1 MVAALRMG
9 DAVLMRMWRVV
20 VMAAVLAGPAWLL
33 TTPAVAAVSG
43 DQVVAEINRL
53 RADPAGYTEELRAYR
68 KLFRGRV
75 VADGNPGGTLTREG
89 VKAVDEAIRALE
101 RQPALPPLQGSR
113 VLAAAAQDHVDDQG
127 PRGLVGH
134 QSASGATPSQRVVAR
149 GGGPYISE
157 TISYGS
163 TSARA
168 VVRQLVV
175 DDGVADRGHRKALL
189 AIDLRYA
196 GAGCGPHAGYTA
208 MCVVDFGRTVDGR
221 PR

>member
-1 MVAALRMG
+1 VLKRWWQAVMLAAAM
-9 DAVLMRMWRVV
+9 
-20 VMAAVLAGPAWLL
+20 LASP
-33 TTPAVAAVSG
+33 VCAAVSG
-43 DQVVAEINRL
+43 EAVVAEINRL
-53 RADPAGYTEELRAYR
+53 RADPQGYAEELRAYR
-68 KLFRGRV
+68 QQFRGRL

-89 VKAVDEAIRALE
+89 VKAVDEAIRALA
-101 RQPALPPLQGSR
+101 RQPALPPLQTSR
-113 VLAAAAQDHVDDQG
+113 LLAAAAQDHADDQG

-175 DDGVADRGHRKALL
+175 DDGVPDRGHRLALL
-189 AIDLRYA
+189 SSDFRYA
-196 GAGCGPHAGYTA
+196 GAGCGPHAVYVA
-208 MCVVDFGRTVDGR
+208 MCVVDFGRTIDGR

>member
-1 MVAALRMG
+1 
-9 DAVLMRMWRVV
+9 
-20 VMAAVLAGPAWLL
+20 MAAAAIAAAPVSTEVTGPA
-33 TTPAVAAVSG
+33 
-43 DQVVAEINRL
+43 VVAEINRL
-53 RADPAGYTEELRAYR
+53 RADPPGYAAELRAYR
-68 KLFRGRV
+68 QLFRGRL

-89 VKAVDEAIRALE
+89 VKAVDDAIRALE
-101 RQPALPPLQGSR
+101 SQPPLPPLQYGR
-113 VLAAAAQDHVDDQG
+113 VLAAAAQDHADDQG

-134 QSASGATPSQRVVAR
+134 QSASGASPSQRVLAR

-163 TSARA
+163 TSTRA

-189 AIDLRYA
+189 APEFRYA
-196 GAGCGPHAGYTA
+196 GAGCGPHAGYGA
-208 MCVVDFGRTVDGR
+208 MCVVDLARTVDGR

>member
-1 MVAALRMG
+1 LKQWCRVLMVAGAVYAGPVSAQVPG
-9 DAVLMRMWRVV
+9 DA
-20 VMAAVLAGPAWLL
+20 
-33 TTPAVAAVSG
+33 
-43 DQVVAEINRL
+43 VVAEINRL
-53 RADPAGYTEELRAYR
+53 RADPPGYAQELRAYR
-68 KLFRGRV
+68 QQFRGSL

-89 VKAVDEAIRALE
+89 VKAVDDAIRALE
-101 RQPALPPLQGSR
+101 RQPALPALQGSR
-113 VLAAAAQDHVDDQG
+113 ALAAAAQDHVDDQG

-175 DDGVADRGHRKALL
+175 DDGVPDRGHRLALL
-189 AIDLRYA
+189 AADSRYA
-196 GAGCGPHAGYTA
+196 GAGCGPHTVYVA
-208 MCVVDFGRTVDGR
+208 MCVVDFGRTIDGR

>member
-1 MVAALRMG
+1 MRMWLAVMVAA
-9 DAVLMRMWRVV
+9 
-20 VMAAVLAGPAWLL
+20 MATAPA
-33 TTPAVAAVSG
+33 AAVSG

-53 RADPAGYTEELRAYR
+53 RADPPGYARELRSYR
-68 KLFRGRV
+68 QLFRGRV

-89 VKAVDEAIRALE
+89 VRAVDEAIRALE
-101 RQPALPPLQGSR
+101 RQPAQPPLQIGR

-134 QSASGATPSQRVVAR
+134 QSASGASPSQRVVAR

-163 TSARA
+163 RTARA

-175 DDGVADRGHRKALL
+175 DDGVPDRGHRKALL
-189 AIDLRYA
+189 APEFRYA
-196 GAGCGPHAGYTA
+196 GAGCGPHAGYGT
-208 MCVVDFGRTVDGR
+208 MCVVDFGRTGDGR

>member
-1 MVAALRMG
+1 MRWFRALMVAGAVYAGPLSAQVPG
-9 DAVLMRMWRVV
+9 DA
-20 VMAAVLAGPAWLL
+20 
-33 TTPAVAAVSG
+33 
-43 DQVVAEINRL
+43 VVAEINRL
-53 RADPAGYTEELRAYR
+53 RADPPAYAQELRAYR
-68 KLFRGRV
+68 QQFRGRL
-75 VADGNPGGTLTREG
+75 VADGNPGGTMTREG

-101 RQPALPPLQGSR
+101 RQPPLPPLQVGR
-113 VLAAAAQDHVDDQG
+113 VLALAAQDHADDQG

-189 AIDLRYA
+189 SPEFRYA
-196 GAGCGPHAGYTA
+196 GAGCGPHAGYVA
-208 MCVVDFGRTVDGR
+208 MCVVDFGRTIDGR

>member
-1 MVAALRMG
+1 MKRWLLMMMVAG
-9 DAVLMRMWRVV
+9 AVYGAPVS
-20 VMAAVLAGPAWLL
+20 
-33 TTPAVAAVSG
+33 AAVSG
-43 DQVVAEINRL
+43 DAVVAEINRM
-53 RADPAGYTEELRAYR
+53 RADPPAYAQELRAYR
-68 KLFRGRV
+68 QQFRGRV

-89 VKAVDEAIRALE
+89 VKAVDEAIRVLE
-101 RQPALPPLQGSR
+101 RQSALPPLLPSR
-113 VLAAAAQDHVDDQG
+113 VLAAAAQDHADDQG

-163 TSARA
+163 TSVRA

-175 DDGVADRGHRKALL
+175 DDGVPDRGHRLALL
-189 AIDLRYA
+189 SSEFRYA
-196 GAGCGPHAGYTA
+196 GAGCGPHNVYVA